1 MEKILVVD
9 FGSQYTQL
17 IARRLRELKVYS
29 EVCPWDE
36 LPALDEV
43 QGFILSGGP
52 ETSNIEGN
60 PTINESIFNSN
71 KPILGICYGMQVLA
85 FQEGGS
91 VENEGK
97 KEFGYAQVSLQN
109 KSSLFSNLD
118 KSLDVWMSHGD
129 KVTSLPDGYE
139 TVAVSDNS
147 PIAAFENSE
156 KKYFGLQ
163 FHPEVTHTKK
173 GLEIID
179 NFIKECDVE
188 RRWTEEDILKTIADE
203 VDTKVQD
210 GKVLLALSGG
220 VDSTV
225 LASVLY
231 KSLGERLICVM
242 VDHGLLRKNEAQNVV
257 QNLAE
262 KIGLEV
268 NLVNAQDRFLSALK
282 GIKDPEEKRKIIGKT
297 FIEVFEEQAKN
308 YEDIVWL
315 AQGTI
320 YPDVIESA
328 GNSKSKAKVI
338 KSHHNVGG
346 LPERMNLKL
355 LEPFRMLFKD
365 EVRKIGKA
373 IDLPNEIIGRHPFPG
388 PGLGIRIIGEITD
401 ERCEK
406 LREADH
412 IFLSELKKHDLYD
425 QASQAY
431 AFYLPIK
438 SVGVV
443 GDNRIY
449 ADVIGLR
456 SVETTDFMTAN
467 VSNLPNEFIQHVST
481 RIVNEVGGISRVVY
495 DVTSKPPAT
504 IEWE

>member
-1 MEKILVVD
+1 M
-9 FGSQYTQL
+9 
-17 IARRLRELKVYS
+17 
-29 EVCPWDE
+29 
-36 LPALDEV
+36 
-43 QGFILSGGP
+43 
-52 ETSNIEGN
+52 
-60 PTINESIFNSN
+60 
-71 KPILGICYGMQVLA
+71 
-85 FQEGGS
+85 
-91 VENEGK
+91 
-97 KEFGYAQVSLQN
+97 
-109 KSSLFSNLD
+109 
-118 KSLDVWMSHGD
+118 
-129 KVTSLPDGYE
+129 
-139 TVAVSDNS
+139 
-147 PIAAFENSE
+147 
-156 KKYFGLQ
+156 
-163 FHPEVTHTKK
+163 
-173 GLEIID
+173 
-179 NFIKECDVE
+179 
-188 RRWTEEDILKTIADE
+188 
-203 VDTKVQD
+203 
-210 GKVLLALSGG
+210 
-220 VDSTV
+220 

-297 FIEVFEEQAKN
+297 FIEVFEEQAKK

-388 PGLGIRIIGEITD
+388 PGLGIRIIGEITE

-467 VSNLPNEFIQHVST
+467 VSNLPNEFIQPVST
-481 RIVNEVGGISRVVY
+481 RIVNEVGGISRGVY